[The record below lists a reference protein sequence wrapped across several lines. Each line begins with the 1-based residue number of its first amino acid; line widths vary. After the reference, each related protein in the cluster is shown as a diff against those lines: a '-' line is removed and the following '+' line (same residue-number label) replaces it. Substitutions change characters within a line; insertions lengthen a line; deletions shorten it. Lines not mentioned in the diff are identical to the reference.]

1 MVRPAGG
8 DGSPDGPHVRQRLLR
23 AALQS
28 RCREGTRSMLTMA
41 QLRTFQAVAR
51 LRSFSRAA
59 AELNLTQPA
68 VSAQVAT
75 LERTLGARLFDRLG
89 RRVALTP
96 AGVALLSAADEI
108 LARLDK
114 LLRDLRDLTGA
125 HSGVLRVGAS
135 QVVGVYILPGLLAAF
150 RREHAGVELLVRV
163 ESARRIGELIAD
175 GELDV
180 GLIGEGAPGDDPRLE
195 RRPVHRDE
203 LLVIVPRG
211 HVLAELSSVPAASL
225 ARLPFLLPRLD
236 SASSRSLIEQLS
248 AEGIRLESVLE
259 LGNVGAVKRAVEAGL
274 GISVVSRFAVQRE
287 LDDGRLRAVR
297 VAGVDLER
305 RIVLCWPR
313 GRTPSPAC
321 TAFMDLAAGAWPS
334 PADS

>member
-1 MVRPAGG
+1 
-8 DGSPDGPHVRQRLLR
+8 
-23 AALQS
+23 
-28 RCREGTRSMLTMA
+28 MLTMA

-59 AELNLTQPA
+59 LELNLTQPA
-68 VSAQVAT
+68 VSAQIAT
-75 LERTLGARLFDRLG
+75 LERTLGARFFDRLG

-96 AGVALLSAADEI
+96 SGEALLAATDEI
-108 LARLDK
+108 LARVDSLTQE
-114 LLRDLRDLTGA
+114 LRDLAGAQTGM
-125 HSGVLRVGAS
+125 LRIGAS

-150 RREHAGVELLVRV
+150 RRDHPGVELAVRV
-163 ESARRIGELIAD
+163 EPARRIGEMVAD

-180 GLIGEGAPGDDPRLE
+180 GLVGEGALGDDPRLE
-195 RRPVHRDE
+195 RRPVRRDE

-211 HVLAELSSVPAASL
+211 HVLAELPSVPAASL

-297 VAGVDLER
+297 VAGLDLER
-305 RIVLCWPR
+305 RIALCWPR

-321 TAFMDLAAGAWPS
+321 AAFMELAAGAWPQ
-334 PADS
+334 PAEA